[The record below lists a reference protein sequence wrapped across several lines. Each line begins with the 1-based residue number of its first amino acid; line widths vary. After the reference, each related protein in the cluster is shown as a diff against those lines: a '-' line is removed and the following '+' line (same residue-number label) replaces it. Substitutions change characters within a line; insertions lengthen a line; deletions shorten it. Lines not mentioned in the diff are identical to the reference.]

1 MGDKGLV
8 EWEIIGTR
16 PKAQGFV
23 CSLFLLILIKFFHK
37 VWLTPIYIQYVMR
50 SQGVKG
56 PSYEFFHGNNK
67 EMINLKK
74 ISMIRPMDLSHDIFS
89 RIQPH
94 MYSWI
99 KQYGKHFLF
108 WNGPQ
113 AQLVV
118 TEPELIKE
126 ILSNKNGAFP
136 KVKLQSHAK
145 KLIGDGLVVTEGK
158 KWSKLRKLA
167 NHAFHAESLKEMVP
181 TMIASVEAMLE
192 GWRHNVGKE
201 TEVYEA
207 FSVLTSEVI
216 SKTAFG
222 SSYLEGKS
230 IFEMLEK
237 LGIVL
242 FRNDGKVRFP
252 IPEKLYKTADD
263 IESDE
268 LEQSLRNSIIA
279 IVNKREEKIKNGEA
293 NSYGNDFL
301 GSLINI
307 YRDKD
312 ENNRISLDDLI
323 DECKTFYLAGHETT
337 SSSLTWVILL
347 LAIHTDWQQK
357 AREEVLELFGK
368 ETPNPEGIAKLKIV
382 NMIIC
387 ETLRLYPPVT
397 TLPRTV
403 KSKVRLGKLVLP
415 PNIEIFIPPLALHLN
430 PEIWGRDAH
439 LFKPERFLEGWLK
452 QQITT

>member
-1 MGDKGLV
+1 
-8 EWEIIGTR
+8 
-16 PKAQGFV
+16 
-23 CSLFLLILIKFFHK
+23 
-37 VWLTPIYIQYVMR
+37 
-50 SQGVKG
+50 
-56 PSYEFFHGNNK
+56 
-67 EMINLKK
+67 
-74 ISMIRPMDLSHDIFS
+74 
-89 RIQPH
+89 
-94 MYSWI
+94 
-99 KQYGKHFLF
+99 
-108 WNGPQ
+108 
-113 AQLVV
+113 
-118 TEPELIKE
+118 
-126 ILSNKNGAFP
+126 
-136 KVKLQSHAK
+136 
-145 KLIGDGLVVTEGK
+145 
-158 KWSKLRKLA
+158 
-167 NHAFHAESLKEMVP
+167 MVP

-439 LFKPERFLEGWLK
+439 LFKPERFLEGVAKATNNNTMAFLPFGYGPRTCVGLNFANTEAK
-452 QQITT
+452 IVLSMILQRYKFTLSPSYVHSPFPFLTIRPQHGVQVVLQSI